1 MAFVAMLFAFC
12 LWFLRLFLE
21 SLGPGDNVLGHRVVR
36 VEAVLGP
43 RFCCHF
49 LVPPSLVHS
58 LIIRWQLSVL
68 NGVFHIRGKN
78 WGSLE
83 IAQSL

>member
-21 SLGPGDNVLGHRVVR
+21 SLGPGDDFPGHRVVG

-49 LVPPSLVHS
+49 LVPSWFDNKMLGEHS
-58 LIIRWQLSVL
+58 QWGIS
-68 NGVFHIRGKN
+68 HKGK
-78 WGSLE
+78 
-83 IAQSL
+83 